1 MCAGVMGMSRSDS
14 ESNSLMVL
22 DCQGS
27 PQEQYAAELRF
38 NNAVREVFL
47 NRFVHIF
54 SAYEHFVIH
63 PNQVLEKL
71 AVLGTGEFM
80 TYDWQDMEQWLSFR
94 ESMQNFDK
102 ATFLSDQPEQQLP
115 FLSRFIE
122 TQMFAT
128 LIDQKILSAWQPVE
142 PSLRVF
148 DKRIKLIR

>member
-1 MCAGVMGMSRSDS
+1 MGMSRSDS

-63 PNQVLEKL
+63 PNQVNKMK
-71 AVLGTGEFM
+71 GS
-80 TYDWQDMEQWLSFR
+80 Q
-94 ESMQNFDK
+94 
-102 ATFLSDQPEQQLP
+102 TFN
-115 FLSRFIE
+115 
-122 TQMFAT
+122 
-128 LIDQKILSAWQPVE
+128 
-142 PSLRVF
+142 
-148 DKRIKLIR
+148 

>member
-1 MCAGVMGMSRSDS
+1 MQRYGVEPDKFRPAGDRRSLGLRRKLSWSQESENGLVCVENAFMSSSISGFLPSPVTGLFLLQGFSVAKLIDLFIGVMGMSRSDS

-63 PNQVLEKL
+63 PNQV
-71 AVLGTGEFM
+71 
-80 TYDWQDMEQWLSFR
+80 
-94 ESMQNFDK
+94 N
-102 ATFLSDQPEQQLP
+102 
-115 FLSRFIE
+115 
-122 TQMFAT
+122 
-128 LIDQKILSAWQPVE
+128 
-142 PSLRVF
+142 
-148 DKRIKLIR
+148 

>member
-1 MCAGVMGMSRSDS
+1 MGMSRSDS

-63 PNQVLEKL
+63 PNQVNLVKFYLKL
-71 AVLGTGEFM
+71 A
-80 TYDWQDMEQWLSFR
+80 D
-94 ESMQNFDK
+94 
-102 ATFLSDQPEQQLP
+102 P
-115 FLSRFIE
+115 
-122 TQMFAT
+122 
-128 LIDQKILSAWQPVE
+128 
-142 PSLRVF
+142 
-148 DKRIKLIR
+148 